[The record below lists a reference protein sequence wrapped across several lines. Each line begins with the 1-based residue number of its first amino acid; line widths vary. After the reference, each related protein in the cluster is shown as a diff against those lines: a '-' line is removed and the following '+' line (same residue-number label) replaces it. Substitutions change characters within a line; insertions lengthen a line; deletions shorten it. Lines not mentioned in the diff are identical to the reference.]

1 MNLNI
6 NLKVEYVS
14 QIEWVITIQNILYKF
29 VKKYL
34 LSIISEKVEIQKNIM
49 QTKKIYVLGI
59 LMSVLLKMVNI

>member
-49 QTKKIYVLGI
+49 RTKKIYVLGI